1 MQTYQTGDSLIF
13 KVPEREISL
22 LPAALY
28 PEAFPVAEAEAV
40 IQPIALSIHSW
51 VVQTPYDLIVID
63 TATGNGRERGGNPLY
78 HQLSTPYL
86 ENLRAAG
93 VNPEDVTLVLLTHLH
108 TDHVGWNT
116 VWQDDRWVPL
126 FPNARYLCSAKEL
139 SRVKNSER
147 YRALWL
153 DSLLPV
159 IEAGQLETVDVATRR
174 GSADGSTLFPP
185 PATVR
190 TMPRWSSPPEMT
202 TPVSPAIFCIPR
214 SSLPIRSG
222 IQRSAAIPGRRKSRD
237 GR

>member
-1 MQTYQTGDSLIF
+1 MMQAYQTGDSLIF

-22 LPAALY
+22 QPAALY
-28 PEAFPVAEAEAV
+28 PAAFPATEADADN
-40 IQPIALSIHSW
+40 QPIALSIHSW
-51 VVQTPYDLIVID
+51 VVQTPHDLIVID

-78 HQLSTPYL
+78 HQLNTPYL

-139 SRVKNSER
+139 TRVKNSER

-159 IEAGQLETVDVATRR
+159 IEAGLLETVDVAAR
-174 GSADGSTLFPP
+174 
-185 PATVR
+185 
-190 TMPRWSSPPEMT
+190 PRVGGRIAFVPTPGHSPDH
-202 TPVSPAIFCIPR
+202 
-214 SSLPIRSG
+214 
-222 IQRSAAIPGRRKSRD
+222 AALILAAGD
-237 GR
+237 

>member
-22 LPAALY
+22 QPAALY

-51 VVQTPYDLIVID
+51 VVQTPHDLIVID

-78 HQLSTPYL
+78 HQLNTPYL

-159 IEAGQLETVDVATRR
+159 IEAGQLETVDVATRPR
-174 GSADGSTLFPP
+174 VGGRIDFIPT

-190 TMPRWSSPPEMT
+190 TMPRWSSPLEMT

-222 IQRSAAIPGRRKSRD
+222 TQRSAAIPGRRKSRD

>member
-22 LPAALY
+22 QPAALY

-51 VVQTPYDLIVID
+51 VVQTPHDLIVID

-78 HQLSTPYL
+78 HQLNTPYL

-147 YRALWL
+147 YRRCGLTACC
-153 DSLLPV
+153 
-159 IEAGQLETVDVATRR
+159 R
-174 GSADGSTLFPP
+174 
-185 PATVR
+185 
-190 TMPRWSSPPEMT
+190 
-202 TPVSPAIFCIPR
+202 
-214 SSLPIRSG
+214 
-222 IQRSAAIPGRRKSRD
+222 
-237 GR
+237 

>member
-22 LPAALY
+22 QPAALY

-51 VVQTPYDLIVID
+51 VVQTPHDLIVID

-78 HQLSTPYL
+78 HQLNTPYL

-126 FPNARYLCSAKEL
+126 FP
-139 SRVKNSER
+139 
-147 YRALWL
+147 
-153 DSLLPV
+153 
-159 IEAGQLETVDVATRR
+159 T
-174 GSADGSTLFPP
+174 
-185 PATVR
+185 
-190 TMPRWSSPPEMT
+190 
-202 TPVSPAIFCIPR
+202 PAICAR
-214 SSLPIRSG
+214 
-222 IQRSAAIPGRRKSRD
+222 QKSCR
-237 GR
+237 G